1 MLHEVGRTYAPFLVA
16 NAAALAEGAEEAVC
30 TIDGH
35 EFRQATFPYQRK
47 CLGWLRD
54 AYDGLTPA
62 SRSTVD
68 AVLDGTGCEQLF
80 A

>member
-1 MLHEVGRTYAPFLVA
+1 VA
-16 NAAALAEGAEEAVC
+16 NAAALAAGAHEVVC

-35 EFRQATFPYQRK
+35 EFRQGPFAYQGKR
-47 CLGWLRD
+47 LGWLRTAHAALD
-54 AYDGLTPA
+54 PGT
-62 SRSTVD
+62 RSAVD